1 MRLQV
6 DPMASFETSGRALP
20 QIPDA
25 PKQRKNMHSWY
36 PAHRPRPWREA
47 VMRLLKL
54 PRVALLIAVASLDI
68 CLSVKAV
75 PVLYRTSFQHRTQ
88 AINGQFMKI
97 KFSPLPDRITVRV
110 LLVPQKEQRYDT
122 LGDWIW
128 TGTTLEIR
136 LSREFCER
144 DPHYGALLLVHEFV
158 EAMLCRSTGISTR
171 QVDAFDMHFG
181 GDGEPGDDPSAP
193 YHNQH
198 QAAEAAERALATELG
213 VNWRRYIGS

>member
-1 MRLQV
+1 MMRLQV

-97 KFSPLPDRITVRV
+97 KFRDR
-110 LLVPQKEQRYDT
+110 K
-122 LGDWIW
+122 
-128 TGTTLEIR
+128 
-136 LSREFCER
+136 
-144 DPHYGALLLVHEFV
+144 
-158 EAMLCRSTGISTR
+158 STR
-171 QVDAFDMHFG
+171 LNSSH
-181 GDGEPGDDPSAP
+181 EWIS
-193 YHNQH
+193 
-198 QAAEAAERALATELG
+198 
-213 VNWRRYIGS
+213 